1 MSDGREGRGEHANGE
16 EKLGYKG
23 MGVCLTR
30 RRYLIII
37 IMVFYSVFEKYFPQ
51 DVSRVCGN
59 DFSSM
64 L

>member
-1 MSDGREGRGEHANGE
+1 MQRGEGSRR
-16 EKLGYKG
+16 YKG

>member
-1 MSDGREGRGEHANGE
+1 MQRGKGSRR
-16 EKLGYKG
+16 YKG

-37 IMVFYSVFEKYFPQ
+37 IMVFCSVFEKYFPQ